1 MIDKLSRQYYI
12 ENGRINCQL
21 RDWKDEYIETHL
33 HDFFE
38 IEYILSGEGTCFIDG
53 KKYDMYPGM
62 IYFMSPVNTHK
73 VFINTTKFFNISFS
87 ENMCSPELLSELTL
101 SGQPPVF
108 QLTGRDF
115 TFLES
120 LSYELIDNLKDSE
133 YSSMLLNCILT
144 KLVNYTKSRKPDK
157 KSPASKKAI
166 IYIINH
172 FRENISL
179 SDAARYMGLTPAY
192 FSGLFK
198 KETGTTFKEYLD
210 RLRFENAKKLVLLSH
225 MTIQQICSE
234 SGFSNYENFIRRF
247 KKRFGVTP
255 TDMRKRTM

>member
-1 MIDKLSRQYYI
+1 MINKLSRQNFI
-12 ENGRINCQL
+12 ENGMISCEVRKRGNEHIP
-21 RDWKDEYIETHL
+21 THL

-38 IEYILSGEGTCFIDG
+38 IEYIISGSGVCFIDG
-53 KKYDMYPGM
+53 KKYDISPGM
-62 IYFMSPVNTHK
+62 IFFMSPVNTHN
-73 VFINTTKFFNISFS
+73 VFIENAEYINISFS
-87 ENMCSPELLSELTL
+87 ENMCSPELLSRLTISDDATVFRLAGKDATFIKSISLELC
-101 SGQPPVF
+101 
-108 QLTGRDF
+108 
-115 TFLES
+115 
-120 LSYELIDNLKDSE
+120 DNLKNNE
-133 YSSMLLNCILT
+133 YSAMLLDCILT
-144 KLVNYTKSRKPDK
+144 KLINSAKPGRIEKDA
-157 KSPASKKAI
+157 PASKKAI

-179 SDAARYMGLTPAY
+179 SDIAGFMGLTPAY

-198 KETGTTFKEYLD
+198 KETGVTFSEYLD
-210 RLRFENAKKLVLLSH
+210 RLRFENAKKLVLLSD